1 MKKLLIFA
9 IIAVLAFQVADAQ
22 RRKTSQD
29 ASSSYGV
36 GYAAKQFYIGPTL
49 GYGWGPAIGVDGEYT
64 ITDKQWLAFGAG
76 GQMAY
81 HLGYTDDYY
90 WGDISYSMFSV
101 SAFATYHLFPHKKFD
116 VFARAGLAYQ
126 NWFTTHTGIWEDYG
140 YSHSSGVNTIIEACL
155 RYYFTPNMAFR
166 ASLGDPIWISVGLD
180 FKLF

>member
-29 ASSSYGV
+29 ASSSFGE

-81 HLGYTDDYY
+81 HLGYTDVIT
-90 WGDISYSMFSV
+90 GATSLILCFLFRFSEHTTCSRIKNSMFLPEQVCHTRTGSLRTPEFGMITV
-101 SAFATYHLFPHKKFD
+101 ILT
-116 VFARAGLAYQ
+116 ARA
-126 NWFTTHTGIWEDYG
+126 
-140 YSHSSGVNTIIEACL
+140 
-155 RYYFTPNMAFR
+155 
-166 ASLGDPIWISVGLD
+166 
-180 FKLF
+180 